1 MVDKGLFS
9 VWSIFEP
16 NLQLRLFAMG
26 SKHSIEGPPPSAA
39 PLYLD
44 SSSTVGDTQPSRSE
58 AINRRVTLGDLSRT
72 ARRQLD
78 VSKFK
83 PPACATETTL
93 AHQTWEL
100 TTSDRIVRLPEL
112 LAILQI
118 SRTTAYAW
126 QKAGL
131 LPRSVALGPRARG
144 WKLSEIESFI
154 AALGKEAQ

>member
-26 SKHSIEGPPPSAA
+26 SKHSIEGPPTSAA

-44 SSSTVGDTQPSRSE
+44 SSVTFGGAQPARS
-58 AINRRVTLGDLSRT
+58 G
-72 ARRQLD
+72 
-78 VSKFK
+78 VSK
-83 PPACATETTL
+83 PPACATESTL
-93 AHQTWEL
+93 ANQTWEL
-100 TTSDRIVRLPEL
+100 STSDRIVRLPEL

-144 WKLSEIESFI
+144 WKLSEIERFI
-154 AALGKEAQ
+154 AALGKEER